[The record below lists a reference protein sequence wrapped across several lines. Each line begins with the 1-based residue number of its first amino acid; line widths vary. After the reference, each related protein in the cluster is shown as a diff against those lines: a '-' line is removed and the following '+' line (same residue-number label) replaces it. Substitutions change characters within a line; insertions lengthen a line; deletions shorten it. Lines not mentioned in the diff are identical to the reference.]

1 MENRPAPESNR
12 ARVAGRLESLR
23 QRWTPDGSLALIA
36 EVVTERPKLGP
47 VRAGVQDEQP
57 IPLRAQG
64 DVARRLLQLEGQEIW
79 VEGCLRRRFYRRDG
93 DPCWGQ
99 VELWVDRC
107 GVCKP
112 NDPRAGRTEGRK
124 RD

>member
-1 MENRPAPESNR
+1 MENRPAPEFNR
-12 ARVAGRLESLR
+12 ARVAGRLQSLR

-36 EVVTERPKLGP
+36 ELVTTRPRLGP

-64 DVARRLLQLEGQEIW
+64 DIARELSRLEGQHVM

-93 DPCWGQ
+93 EPCWGQ
-99 VELWVDRC
+99 VEIWVDRC
-107 GVCKP
+107 KSMEP
-112 NDPRAGRTEGRK
+112 DPEIAAAPK